1 MKTGMGSKPIPEG
14 VEVGHVVLRAALRNG
29 WDFVLCVN
37 AGERGSVRVTQ
48 TNVRNKLKVARM
60 LKKFAKRARK
70 GAK

>member
-1 MKTGMGSKPIPEG
+1 VKAGKVINPTPEG
-14 VEVGHVVLRAALRNG
+14 VKAGLVVLNAALQHG

-48 TNVRNKLKVARM
+48 TNMRNKLKVARM
-60 LKKFAKRARK
+60 LENFARRARK